1 MDTRTLP
8 EMAGDTLVAA
18 FSSDRADEVFGAV
31 CALFERWQ
39 VARPEGL
46 YLQTRRSA
54 PGERA
59 ALAAAWQQVV
69 TDVLAAHPAAEPE
82 LRALIE
88 RARRVIPPPPPP
100 PPAPPAPPAGPAG
113 RPDSPP
119 GGGRAPAG
127 KTSIN
132 SYGGAHLWAFPQGA
146 PQPGSPDGL
155 PGRPR
160 RRGGSPGRG
169 GGERTDKASR
179 PGADLRDPVS
189 RAIQSA
195 VRPGVLAFNPPSEM
209 TQGRAD
215 RVEVAVARS
224 ADLVDALVSGLR
236 GRGEVRVEP
245 VPTSAFM
252 SAELRGDSFAI
263 TALSPAEQIVAPT
276 ARWEFDV
283 TPRHAGVQTL
293 TLCVSMRFS
302 ETGPLAVPGS
312 RIAVPVIERQIRI
325 KVSVGYGT
333 RAFVGQNWQWLVGT
347 AVAIGGAVA
356 AFLAVVH

>member
-1 MDTRTLP
+1 M
-8 EMAGDTLVAA
+8 
-18 FSSDRADEVFGAV
+18 
-31 CALFERWQ
+31 
-39 VARPEGL
+39 
-46 YLQTRRSA
+46 
-54 PGERA
+54 
-59 ALAAAWQQVV
+59 
-69 TDVLAAHPAAEPE
+69 
-82 LRALIE
+82 
-88 RARRVIPPPPPP
+88 
-100 PPAPPAPPAGPAG
+100 
-113 RPDSPP
+113 
-119 GGGRAPAG
+119 
-127 KTSIN
+127 
-132 SYGGAHLWAFPQGA
+132 
-146 PQPGSPDGL
+146 
-155 PGRPR
+155 
-160 RRGGSPGRG
+160 
-169 GGERTDKASR
+169 
-179 PGADLRDPVS
+179 
-189 RAIQSA
+189 
-195 VRPGVLAFNPPSEM
+195 RPGVLAFNPPSEM

-245 VPTSAFM
+245 VPTSAFL
-252 SAELRGDSFAI
+252 SAELRGDSVAI

-333 RAFVGQNWQWLVGT
+333 MAFVGQNWQWLVGT